1 MLEPDSETD
10 LPRLI
15 EVDDFLAQLWKIHL
29 SVKSEGY
36 THQHA
41 LGMFRSDYMLDIPE
55 TKSRPSLKQVEFNT
69 ISSSFGGLAALVTK
83 MHTELSTFPTPSQPL
98 AYPAHSLFSQV
109 SKSTSAHS
117 PQASSTISNPPIN
130 TAVSTLCSGLAA
142 AHQAYGASKH
152 SPSLPLC
159 VLFLVQDSERNIFDQ
174 LALSTHLFNHYRI
187 SSFRLPTSSIL
198 SSTFI
203 LPTATN
209 PARPLIYTPPSS
221 PHTPYE
227 ASVVYFRALYAP
239 TEYTS
244 PSTWAARHHL
254 ERSSAIKCPSI
265 LLHLSGSKKIQQVLT
280 SVPPS
285 PSHLTALLP
294 ATSPDLLE
302 SLRSTFANQYSMTSA
317 EGIKLATNPDT
328 ALNHVLKPQR
338 EGGGNNI
345 YRHNIPT
352 FLKSIPE
359 TDWKSYI
366 LMELI
371 RPPAAAKNT
380 VLRSDGN
387 VVSGNVVSEL
397 GVFGTCLWKVDTS
410 GDAGKAEGGEVVLP
424 SEGTEGR
431 LKRPMILHNEEGGYL
446 LRTKASGSDE
456 GGVAAGFSSLDSI
469 ILYDEEG

>member
-1 MLEPDSETD
+1 
-10 LPRLI
+10 
-15 EVDDFLAQLWKIHL
+15 
-29 SVKSEGY
+29 
-36 THQHA
+36 
-41 LGMFRSDYMLDIPE
+41 MFRSDYMLDIPD
-55 TKSRPSLKQVEFNT
+55 TDSKPALKQVEFNT

-83 MHTELSTFPTPSQPL
+83 MHTGLSTFPTSSQPL
-98 AYPAHSLFSQV
+98 AFPSHPLFSQV
-109 SKSTSAHS
+109 SKPTSTPS
-117 PQASSTISNPPIN
+117 PHAIPTTSNPPVN

-142 AHQAYGASKH
+142 AHRAYGASKH
-152 SPSLPLC
+152 SSPLPLC
-159 VLFLVQDSERNIFDQ
+159 ILFLVQDSERNIFDQ
-174 LALSTHLFNHYRI
+174 LALSTHLFNYHNI
-187 SSFRLPTSSIL
+187 PSFRLPTSSIL

-203 LPTATN
+203 PPTATN
-209 PARPLIYTPPSS
+209 PTRPLIYTPPSS
-221 PHTPYE
+221 PTTPYE

-254 ERSSAIKCPSI
+254 ERSCAIKCPSI

-280 SVPPS
+280 SIPPS

-294 ATSPDLLE
+294 TTSPNVLD

-317 EGIKLATNPDT
+317 EGIKLATDPTT

-352 FLKSIPE
+352 FLKSIQE
-359 TDWKSYI
+359 KDWKSYI

-371 RPPAAAKNT
+371 RPPTAAKNT

-397 GVFGTCLWKVDTS
+397 GVFGTCLWKVARS
-410 GDAGKAEGGEVVLP
+410 GEAGGMGSEELVLP
-424 SEGTEGR
+424 SEGTEGKLR
-431 LKRPMILHNEEGGYL
+431 RPEILHNEEGGYL

-456 GGVAAGFSSLDSI
+456 GGVAAGFSSLDSV
-469 ILYDEEG
+469 ILYGEEE